1 MSLQMKSS
9 CLYFARQLIVN
20 QNFCVIVNVV
30 VLGHVTR
37 QHYAAF

>member
-9 CLYFARQLIVN
+9 CLYFARQVIVN

-30 VLGHVTR
+30 V
-37 QHYAAF
+37 